1 MNKEFTLR
9 IISSIFLLPLAFFF
23 IIKGSFFFN
32 MMLVTIFLI
41 ASYEWHFMSKNKKYY
56 FFGFIFLIFSIYTI
70 YKLRLD
76 FQNNYLPLLITIT
89 ICILTDI
96 GGYFFGKIFKG
107 PKLTRL
113 SPNKTFAG
121 LFGSFIISLF
131 CILLVIYLNALD
143 ENKITNLIIFIIII
157 SSISQIGDLIIS
169 FFKRASNIKDTGKII
184 PGHGGLL
191 DRIDGMLFAL
201 PLAYYLFSINYFKF
215 LI

>member
-9 IISSIFLLPLAFFF
+9 IISSIFLLPLTFFF

-32 MMLVTIFLI
+32 LVLIIIFLT
-41 ASYEWHFMSKNKKYY
+41 ACYEWHFMAKNKKYY
-56 FFGFIFLIFSIYTI
+56 YLGFIFLFFSLYTI

-76 FQNNYLPLLITIT
+76 FQNSYLPLLIAST
-89 ICILTDI
+89 ICIFTDI

-107 PKLTRL
+107 PKLTRF
-113 SPNKTFAG
+113 SPNKTFSG
-121 LFGSFIISLF
+121 LFGSFIISML
-131 CILLVIYLNALD
+131 CIPLVIYFNVLD
-143 ENKITNLIIFIIII
+143 ENKIVNFIIFIIII
-157 SSISQIGDLIIS
+157 SCVSQIGDLVIS

-201 PLAYYLFSINYFKF
+201 PLAYYLFLINYFNF